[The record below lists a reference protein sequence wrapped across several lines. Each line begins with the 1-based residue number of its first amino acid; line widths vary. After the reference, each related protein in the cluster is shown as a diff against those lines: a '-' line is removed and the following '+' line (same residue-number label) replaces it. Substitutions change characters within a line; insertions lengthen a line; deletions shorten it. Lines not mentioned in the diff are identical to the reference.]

1 MYKASRTLIA
11 ERKKFSNFSV
21 DVVSVK
27 RVPIA
32 EPQQCYANANNA
44 VTLYALGSGCTRNP
58 VVSGWLAHKYNATF
72 KLSEFVQ
79 HWWNWD
85 PIAKCYF
92 DTTPFSGEIEEIGY
106 EYILDEEIVH
116 TSATR
121 YHELKYPVG
130 KDISLVDG
138 RWVWTEISEDRTQ
151 VQQEPLESLNIKN
164 LMYFA

>member
-1 MYKASRTLIA
+1 MFKSSRTLIA
-11 ERKKFSNFSV
+11 ERTKYSKFPV
-21 DVVSVK
+21 CVVTVK

-32 EPQQCYANANNA
+32 VPQECYANAGNA
-44 VTLYALGSGCTRNP
+44 VEKDILASGSTKNP
-58 VVSGWLAHKYNATF
+58 VVSGWLAHKYHPTL

-92 DTTPFSGEIEEIGY
+92 DTTQLATEVEEWGF
-106 EYILDEEIVH
+106 EYILDSEIVH
-116 TSATR
+116 VSATS

-138 RWVWTEISEDRTQ
+138 RWVWTEVNDDGTV
-151 VQQEPLESLNIKN
+151 VQQELLPSLRIED